1 MAAQLHAD
9 FLDLAVTNAMTRP
22 GETVVL
28 GTPID
33 LSQASVDSYV
43 VAGIAD
49 HICPWASC
57 YRSVQMLG
65 GRSRFVL
72 STNGHIAALVN
83 PPGNPKSS
91 FRASD
96 ETPADPQQFLAS
108 VEPTPGSWWTDFV
121 DWLTAHSGPEKA
133 APRRLGNAR
142 HPVLG
147 PAPGTYVFA
156 T

>member
-1 MAAQLHAD
+1 M
-9 FLDLAVTNAMTRP
+9 
-22 GETVVL
+22 
-28 GTPID
+28 D
-33 LSQASVDSYV
+33 LSKATVDSYV

-57 YRSVQMLG
+57 YRSVHLLG

-83 PPGNPKSS
+83 PPGNVKSS
-91 FRASD
+91 YRASD
-96 ETPADPQQFLAS
+96 ETPGDAQQFLKTL
-108 VEPTPGSWWTDFV
+108 EPTPGSWWTDFV
-121 DWLTAHSGPEKA
+121 VWLSTHSGREKA
-133 APRRLGNAR
+133 APKTLGSA
-142 HPVLG
+142 HHTVLD